1 MHSQEIKKY
10 PYNVSVQD
18 INDHG
23 KNSNVNVVEELSL
36 PTEGSSWAI
45 SPGKK
50 RRREQWSRSH
60 KRRRGDRGNET
71 ADERDKRLEYQK
83 IRNDRARNSRTM
95 EEWQRFREQ
104 HQTYKANRL
113 TNENCNQRFW
123 RLLSRREY
131 RRKGYYNTAIRIKC
145 DDSIGKYGEPLPMLE
160 SRKSGT
166 GQQLS
171 EEFTLFYKLLGCAE
185 KGILI
190 PDSRFTLFAERGID
204 LPTHFFDSFLLAQ
217 TM

>member
-1 MHSQEIKKY
+1 MTKNVRHYGENGKKI
-10 PYNVSVQD
+10 D
-18 INDHG
+18 G
-23 KNSNVNVVEELSL
+23 KN
-36 PTEGSSWAI
+36 
-45 SPGKK
+45 
-50 RRREQWSRSH
+50 
-60 KRRRGDRGNET
+60 
-71 ADERDKRLEYQK
+71 DKNDKNGENGEK
-83 IRNDRARNSRTM
+83 IDGENGEIAKMARMAKIDGENGNSRTM